1 MSIEDQ
7 FFLTAL
13 GGQKETNLS
22 SAKRKFKK
30 KFAGETPKTLQEY
43 ADANDLTLAQAN
55 LELKAKGVRLQ
66 NPTPFKDIKKGYG
79 AFTTANYDLEDQLE
93 ILDGGRVVAKNRPKG
108 LLGGALSTLDTF
120 TLNIGDFDQMGG
132 GFGGKQSGLGY
143 NINTG
148 KYDVGIAK
156 SGQKK
161 LLGDKVTEAMED
173 VEFDP
178 LGNVVGGSGTGSG
191 GSGSVMDQLMKYKKE
206 MSKFERGERK
216 KDMLDTQLQYMA
228 TEPIRQAFANK
239 AAEAAAQ
246 RGLRIRAAKEA
257 MPSNIQNI
265 MLSKQAQAATASSAE
280 AERARAA
287 ADQQD
292 AATRFA
298 SLGMQ
303 RRFG

>member
-7 FFLTAL
+7 LLLTAL
-13 GGQKETNLS
+13 GGQKETNLQ

-43 ADANDLTLAQAN
+43 ADANELTLAQAN
-55 LELKAKGVRLQ
+55 KELIDKGVRLQ

-93 ILDGGRVVAKNRPKG
+93 VMDDGRVVAKNRPKG

-132 GFGGKQSGLGY
+132 GFGGKMSGLGY

-148 KYDVGIAK
+148 KYDVGITK

-161 LLGDKVTEAMED
+161 LLGDKVEEAMED

-191 GSGSVMDQLMKYKKE
+191 SSGSVMDQLMKYKKE

-216 KDMLDTQLQYMA
+216 KDMIDTQLQYMA
-228 TEPIRQAFANK
+228 TEPLRQAFANR

-298 SLGMQ
+298 GLGMQ